1 MIDLISGCG
10 SLVLGDNNTRI
21 RVLLIFFILP
31 VYMTLLMTA
40 WCKSKFTMLCKHVIV
55 YCG

>member
-1 MIDLISGCG
+1 MIPGILSD
-10 SLVLGDNNTRI
+10 
-21 RVLLIFFILP
+21 FF
-31 VYMTLLMTA
+31 YFTCTMTLLMTA

>member
-1 MIDLISGCG
+1 VIL
-10 SLVLGDNNTRI
+10 
-21 RVLLIFFILP
+21 FILP

>member
-21 RVLLIFFILP
+21 RVLLIFF
-31 VYMTLLMTA
+31 
-40 WCKSKFTMLCKHVIV
+40 KKKGKFYNTCIENRNKEFLDYIW
-55 YCG
+55 

>member
-21 RVLLIFFILP
+21 RVLLIFFKKKVSFTIL
-31 VYMTLLMTA
+31 VQKIEIKNF
-40 WCKSKFTMLCKHVIV
+40 WIIFDNK
-55 YCG
+55 

>member
-21 RVLLIFFILP
+21 WVLLIFF
-31 VYMTLLMTA
+31 
-40 WCKSKFTMLCKHVIV
+40 KKKGKFYNTCIENRNKEFLDYIW
-55 YCG
+55 